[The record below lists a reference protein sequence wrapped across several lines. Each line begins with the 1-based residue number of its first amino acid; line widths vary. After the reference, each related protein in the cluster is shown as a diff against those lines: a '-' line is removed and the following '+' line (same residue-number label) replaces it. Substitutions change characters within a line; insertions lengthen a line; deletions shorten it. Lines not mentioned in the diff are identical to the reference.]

1 MSAKNQINKIK
12 TLLGLEVKLEQ
23 MALGNGTVLEAEAF
37 EAGSEVFIV
46 NEDERI
52 PVPMGEYELEDGKVL
67 IITEDGIIG
76 EIKDVAEEA
85 PAEEAPAEEEAAP
98 EAEVEVEAEA
108 ASPKKVVESITKEM
122 FFSEIE
128 KLRNEIAE
136 LKAANVEVKEEVE
149 LSAEATEEVSEE
161 VSEEAKVELSEET
174 KPLKHNPEGNVEKKE
189 LLKFASKSPK
199 TTRDIVFSKLFNQ

>member
-23 MALGNGTVLEAEAF
+23 MALDNGTVLEAEVF
-37 EAGSEVFIV
+37 EAGAEIFIV

-52 PVPMGEYELEDGKVL
+52 PVPIGEYMLEEGKVL

-76 EIKDVAEEA
+76 EIKDV
-85 PAEEAPAEEEAAP
+85 EEAPAEEEAAP

-108 ASPKKVVESITKEM
+108 ETASPKKVVESITKEM

-136 LKAANVEVKEEVE
+136 LKAAKVEVKEEVE
-149 LSAEATEEVSEE
+149 LSAEVAEEVIE
-161 VSEEAKVELSEET
+161 VELSEET

-189 LLKFASKSPK
+189 LSKFGSKAPK
-199 TTRDIVFSKLFNQ
+199 TTKDVVFAKLFNQ

>member
-12 TLLGLEVKLEQ
+12 TLLGLQVKLEQ
-23 MALGNGTVLEAEAF
+23 MALGNGTVLEAEVF
-37 EAGSEVFIV
+37 EAGAEIFIV

-85 PAEEAPAEEEAAP
+85 PAEEEAAP

-108 ASPKKVVESITKEM
+108 ETASPKKVVESITKEM

-136 LKAANVEVKEEVE
+136 LKAAKVEVKEEVE
-149 LSAEATEEVSEE
+149 LSAEATKEVSEVVE
-161 VSEEAKVELSEET
+161 VELSAEET
-174 KPLKHNPEGNVEKKE
+174 QPLKHNPEGNVEKKE
-189 LLKFASKSPK
+189 LLKFGSKSPK
-199 TTRDIVFSKLFNQ
+199 TTKDVVFGKLFNQ

>member
-23 MALGNGTVLEAEAF
+23 MALGNGTVLEAEVF
-37 EAGSEVFIV
+37 EAGAEVFIV

-85 PAEEAPAEEEAAP
+85 PAEEAAP

-108 ASPKKVVESITKEM
+108 ETASPKKVVESITKEM

-136 LKAANVEVKEEVE
+136 LKAAKVEVKEEVE
-149 LSAEATEEVSEE
+149 LSAETTEEVSEE
-161 VSEEAKVELSEET
+161 VQVELSAEET
-174 KPLKHNPEGNVEKKE
+174 QPLKHNPEGNVEKKE
-189 LLKFASKSPK
+189 LLKFGSKSPK
-199 TTRDIVFSKLFNQ
+199 TTKDVVFGKLFNQ

>member
-23 MALGNGTVLEAEAF
+23 MALGNGTVLEAEVF
-37 EAGSEVFIV
+37 EAGAEVFIV

-76 EIKDVAEEA
+76 EIKDVS
-85 PAEEAPAEEEAAP
+85 EEAPAEEEAAP
-98 EAEVEVEAEA
+98 EVEVEAEA
-108 ASPKKVVESITKEM
+108 EATAPKKVVESITKEM

-136 LKAANVEVKEEVE
+136 LKAANVQEEVE
-149 LSAEATEEVSEE
+149 LSAETTEEVSEE
-161 VSEEAKVELSEET
+161 VQVELSAEET
-174 KPLKHNPEGNVEKKE
+174 QPLKHNPEGNVEKKE
-189 LLKFASKSPK
+189 LFKFGSKSPK
-199 TTRDIVFSKLFNQ
+199 TTKDVVFGKLFNK

>member
-23 MALGNGTVLEAEAF
+23 MALGNGTVLEAEVF
-37 EAGSEVFIV
+37 EAGAEIFIV

-85 PAEEAPAEEEAAP
+85 PAEEEAAP

-108 ASPKKVVESITKEM
+108 AAPKKVVESITKEM

-149 LSAEATEEVSEE
+149 LSAETTEEVSEE
-161 VSEEAKVELSEET
+161 VQVELSAEET
-174 KPLKHNPEGNVEKKE
+174 QPLKHNPEGNVEKKE
-189 LLKFASKSPK
+189 LLKFGSKSPK
-199 TTRDIVFSKLFNQ
+199 TTKDVVFGKLFNK

>member
-85 PAEEAPAEEEAAP
+85 PAEEEAAP

-108 ASPKKVVESITKEM
+108 ETASPKKVVESITKEM
-122 FFSEIE
+122 FFSEID